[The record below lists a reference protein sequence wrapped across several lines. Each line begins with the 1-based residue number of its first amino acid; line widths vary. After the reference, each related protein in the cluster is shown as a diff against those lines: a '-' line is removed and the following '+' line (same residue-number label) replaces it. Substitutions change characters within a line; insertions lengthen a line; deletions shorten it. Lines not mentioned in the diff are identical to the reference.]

1 MAKTQNTKVIDAILS
16 STGSKTPSSPRRSRR
31 VKGFGQ
37 KAAGSNSKGSLPEL
51 VMTAADVAAL
61 ESESGQGKPAGR
73 NAGERR
79 STAKAGGDKRRT
91 RRTTGGKTGREEAP
105 RETFTPEAEYDLVQ
119 APRRGRSRNT
129 AGKNSGR
136 GEKKPALKIIPLGGL
151 NEIGKNLTVYEYGRI
166 S

>member
-73 NAGERR
+73 NAGERQMESRARGNGNRR
-79 STAKAGGDKRRT
+79 SVERRPKK
-91 RRTTGGKTGREEAP
+91 KTI
-105 RETFTPEAEYDLVQ
+105 
-119 APRRGRSRNT
+119 RNIH
-129 AGKNSGR
+129 R
-136 GEKKPALKIIPLGGL
+136 KK
-151 NEIGKNLTVYEYGRI
+151 
-166 S
+166 

>member
-61 ESESGQGKPAGR
+61 ESEGSGQGKTAGR

-79 STAKAGGDKRRT
+79 SSTKAGGDKRRT

-119 APRRGRSRNT
+119 APAGAAAGTPPERTAAGVRRNRPSKLSRWAAST
-129 AGKNSGR
+129 KSAR
-136 GEKKPALKIIPLGGL
+136 
-151 NEIGKNLTVYEYGRI
+151 T
-166 S
+166 